1 MELHP
6 YRLDHGLTDV
16 SQLDAA
22 DRPRLPA
29 GPASLLPT
37 TSPASG
43 PLQRL
48 FREQGLDVYLT
59 AALGGPSAASGN
71 ADAASA
77 SAFASAP
84 LVDAQSFT
92 TPRGYGQALDQACVL
107 LEQKLAARGDPGDA
121 STKIMRSALRVL
133 TSTAEMRAEL
143 AMLRGLLLAG

>member
-22 DRPRLPA
+22 DRPRLPS

-37 TSPASG
+37 SSPASG

-48 FREQGLDVYLT
+48 FREQGLDVYLM
-59 AALGGPSAASGN
+59 AAMGGPDAISGN
-71 ADAASA
+71 ANAVPSSATAPAAA
-77 SAFASAP
+77 RP
-84 LVDAQSFT
+84 FT

-107 LEQKLAARGDPGDA
+107 LEQKLAARSDPGDA
-121 STKIMRSALRVL
+121 STKIVRSALRVL

-143 AMLRGLLLAG
+143 AMYRGLLLAG